1 MVHLRRACKSAA
13 ARVPTSPIT
22 NIAARTKNNADFV
35 QAIAGTAKFY
45 DAGHCRGY
53 VSGVADIIVEKKTEA
68 CFTTDEAGPKVNQ
81 LVDIVRAY
89 LRDHPEKEICQPTLS
104 SLLH

>member
-1 MVHLRRACKSAA
+1 LNGAKHLGSEH
-13 ARVPTSPIT
+13 
-22 NIAARTKNNADFV
+22 
-35 QAIAGTAKFY
+35 GKFY
-45 DAGHCRGY
+45 DAGQCRGY

-89 LRDHPEKEICQPTLS
+89 LRDHPEKRNLSADTLVIAA
-104 SLLH
+104 LKEKFPCN

>member
-1 MVHLRRACKSAA
+1 V
-13 ARVPTSPIT
+13 
-22 NIAARTKNNADFV
+22 N

-45 DAGHCRGY
+45 DAGQCRGY

-104 SLLH
+104 SCCIKRKISMQLADREIKSESR

>member
-1 MVHLRRACKSAA
+1 V
-13 ARVPTSPIT
+13 
-22 NIAARTKNNADFV
+22 N

-45 DAGHCRGY
+45 DAGQCRGY

-81 LVDIVRAY
+81 LVDIARAY

-104 SLLH
+104 SCCIKRKISMQLADREIKSESR

>member
-1 MVHLRRACKSAA
+1 V
-13 ARVPTSPIT
+13 
-22 NIAARTKNNADFV
+22 N

-45 DAGHCRGY
+45 DAGQCRGY

-81 LVDIVRAY
+81 LVDIARAY
-89 LRDHPEKEICQPTLS
+89 LRDHPEKRNLSADTLVIAA
-104 SLLH
+104 LKEKFPCN

>member
-1 MVHLRRACKSAA
+1 M
-13 ARVPTSPIT
+13 
-22 NIAARTKNNADFV
+22 IAALIAFPGDAMPSYWTGKDLFEWCEAFGERTP
-35 QAIAGTAKFY
+35 GKFY
-45 DAGHCRGY
+45 DAGQCRGY

-68 CFTTDEAGPKVNQ
+68 FFTTDEAGPKVNQ
-81 LVDIVRAY
+81 LMDIVRAY